1 MKITTILLNGC
12 KRLAAVSNDQVI
24 DLNAA
29 YLSWLQDQGAA
40 SPRPR
45 ADAEL
50 PSDLLR
56 FVECGEDA
64 LNAAR
69 RAVDHALNNPD
80 QCAGSLH
87 RRSAVRFTATHRPPK
102 IVCTGNNYK
111 DYRKLLQI
119 PASAVPLLIF
129 KSPTAVIGHEETI
142 FLPEGHGPVYHEW
155 EFSCVISKR
164 CRNVSRQDARDVI
177 YGYTILDDLT
187 GRSFEATNRELK
199 SWGKNMDT
207 FAPMGPWIVTADE
220 MPHDLY
226 NLKTTRRRNGI
237 VECES
242 NTGNMDFGFE
252 EIIEFVTAYMTLEPG
267 DVITTSTP
275 PAGPIVPGDLIEA
288 EIEGIGILRNPVKA
302 LNVDLKYVQKVQL
315 KLEV

>member
-1 MKITTILLNGC
+1 M
-12 KRLAAVSNDQVI
+12 
-24 DLNAA
+24 
-29 YLSWLQDQGAA
+29 
-40 SPRPR
+40 
-45 ADAEL
+45 
-50 PSDLLR
+50 
-56 FVECGEDA
+56 
-64 LNAAR
+64 
-69 RAVDHALNNPD
+69 
-80 QCAGSLH
+80 
-87 RRSAVRFTATHRPPK
+87 
-102 IVCTGNNYK
+102 
-111 DYRKLLQI
+111 
-119 PASAVPLLIF
+119 
-129 KSPTAVIGHEETI
+129 
-142 FLPEGHGPVYHEW
+142 
-155 EFSCVISKR
+155 
-164 CRNVSRQDARDVI
+164 I

-199 SWGKNMDT
+199 SWGKNIDT

-220 MPHDLY
+220 MPRDLY

-252 EIIEFVTAYMTLEPG
+252 EIIEFVTTYMTLEPG